1 MICRVLTCA
10 MLLLTVGVAGAET
23 SHFTGRAVS
32 ADGVEIHYETW
43 GAGEP
48 ALVFV
53 HGWSCDG
60 SYWAGQVEAF
70 AADRKVVTV
79 DLAGHG
85 QSGDQRTDYTIAA
98 FAADVVAVLE
108 ALDLEGAILV
118 GHSMG
123 GPVVVEAALAAPARV
138 RGLIGID
145 NFQDF
150 ELHVPPEQ
158 VAAFKSAMAA
168 DFAGTVEPWVHSMF
182 PAGSD
187 SVLVEAIAKDMA
199 AAPPAVGLSAMGHT
213 LDWLCGAGAP
223 RLELL
228 EVNLTTI
235 SSDMQETKV
244 EQNREL
250 VPGFAVRVMPGVGHF
265 PMRSRP
271 EAFNALLAEAIADFE

>member
-1 MICRVLTCA
+1 MIYRALTWTL
-10 MLLLTVGVAGAET
+10 LLLTVGAAGCET
-23 SHFTGRAVS
+23 GHTTGRAVS

-60 SYWAGQVEAF
+60 SYWADQVEAF

-85 QSGDQRTDYTIAA
+85 QSGDQRTDYTMAA
-98 FAADVVAVLE
+98 FGADVVAVLE
-108 ALDLEGAILV
+108 ALDLEKAILV

-138 RGLIGID
+138 RELIGID

-150 ELHVPPEQ
+150 NPEIPTEQ
-158 VAAFKSAMAA
+158 VAAFQGAMKAN
-168 DFAGTVEPWVHSMF
+168 FAGTVEPWVRSMF
-182 PAGSD
+182 PAGAD
-187 SVLVEAIAKDMA
+187 SALVEAIAKDIA
-199 AAPPAVGLSAMGHT
+199 AAPPAVGLSAIGHT
-213 LDWLCGAGAP
+213 LDWMAGAGTA

-235 SSDMQETKV
+235 SSDMHETEV
-244 EQNREL
+244 EQNREV
-250 VPGFAVRVMPGVGHF
+250 VPGFEARIMTGVGHF

-271 EAFNALLAEAIADFE
+271 EAFNALLAEAVAEYE